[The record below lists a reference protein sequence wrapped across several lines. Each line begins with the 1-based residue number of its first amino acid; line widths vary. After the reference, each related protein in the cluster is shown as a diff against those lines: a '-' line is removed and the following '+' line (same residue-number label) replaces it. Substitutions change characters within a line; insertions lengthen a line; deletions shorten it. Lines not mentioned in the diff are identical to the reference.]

1 MVIMSI
7 KLLALDLDGT
17 LLDSNKN
24 MPSEF
29 LPWVREHSEIRTV
42 IASGRQYYTI
52 LRDFP
57 VGRDNITIIA
67 ENGGLVF
74 DENNEMIYINSMKA
88 EDVKSSLDRVFKIPG
103 AHPIVCGEKSAYILN
118 VSDEI
123 YNQTGVYYARIQR
136 VDNLYEY
143 VDKDRVLKIAIFFEN
158 KDAAEHVADLQDLD
172 GDVSCVLSGERW
184 IDIANDDVNKGTA
197 IRHLLETF
205 GIDRSEAAAFGD
217 YLNDKEMLE
226 ACEESYCMING
237 HDDLKAI
244 AKHIAPSNDEN
255 GVMQVLLG
263 ESFNG

>member
-1 MVIMSI
+1 MSI

-17 LLDSNKN
+17 LLDSDKN
-24 MPSEF
+24 MPVQF
-29 LPWVREHSEIRTV
+29 LPWVREHSEVRTV

-74 DENNEMIYINSMKA
+74 DENNERIYINSMKP
-88 EDVKSSLDRVFKIPG
+88 EDVRSSLDRVLDIPY

-118 VSDEI
+118 VNDEI
-123 YNQTGVYYARIQR
+123 FNQTGVYYARIQR
-136 VDNLYEY
+136 VDDLYEY
-143 VDKDRVLKIAIFFEN
+143 IDKDRVLKIAIFFEN
-158 KDAAEHVADLQDLD
+158 HDAAKHVAKLSNLE

-184 IDIANDDVNKGTA
+184 IDIANNDVNKGTA
-197 IRHLLETF
+197 IRFLLEKY

-226 ACEESYCMING
+226 ACEESYCMANG
-237 HDDLKAI
+237 HDDLKKV
-244 AKHIAPSNDEN
+244 AKHIAPGNDEN
-255 GVMQVLLG
+255 GVMQVLMG
-263 ESFNG
+263 DFK